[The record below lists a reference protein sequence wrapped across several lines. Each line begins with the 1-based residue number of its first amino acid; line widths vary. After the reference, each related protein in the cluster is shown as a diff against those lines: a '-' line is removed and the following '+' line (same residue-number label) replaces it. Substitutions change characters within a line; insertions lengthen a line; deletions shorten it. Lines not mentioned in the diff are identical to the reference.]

1 MSFRPLLGKGRIRT
15 REEEET
21 VPLQT
26 ASWIGP
32 SVVFDSRRW
41 ACQEAE
47 LRWTAPHHLIV
58 LTDGGST
65 SRTSIR
71 AEGKAL
77 YDGQDRPGVLTF
89 VPAAAERIG
98 FYRDVDLSY
107 SALWID
113 PELALPGLERLRDA
127 PILVNR
133 SDAVIGTLLR
143 SLCTEMSLGHLPD
156 TVYVEHLVA
165 LVGLRLAGLKG
176 NQFPPPNRGRLG
188 RRTFERVRDY
198 IHAHIASDIS
208 LTQVAAI
215 AGMPVDTFARRFKET
230 TGRPPYAYVLEQRVK
245 RAEPLLRDTNMAI
258 GAIAFR
264 LGFSS
269 QSHFTTTFRRL
280 KGVTPRAYRLHIS
293 PES

>member
-1 MSFRPLLGKGRIRT
+1 MSFKPLLGDGRIRA
-15 REEEET
+15 REEET
-21 VPLQT
+21 APLQT
-26 ASWIGP
+26 ASWIGS

-41 ACQEAE
+41 VCQEAE
-47 LRWTAPHHLIV
+47 LRWTAPHHLVV

-71 AEGKAL
+71 TEGKAL
-77 YDGQDRPGVLTF
+77 YEGQDRPGVLTF
-89 VPAAAERIG
+89 VPAGAERVG

-113 PELALPGLERLRDA
+113 PELALPGLERLRDI

-133 SDAVIGTLLR
+133 SDTVIGTLLTA
-143 SLCTEMSLGHLPD
+143 LCTEMSLGHLPD

-165 LVGLRLAGLKG
+165 LVGLRMASLEG
-176 NQFPPPNRGRLG
+176 NPRPAASQGRLG
-188 RRTFERVRDY
+188 RRAFERVRDY
-198 IHAHIASDIS
+198 IDAHVASDIS
-208 LTQVAAI
+208 LSEVAAI

-230 TGRPPYAYVLEQRVK
+230 TGRPPYAYILEERVR
-245 RAEPLLRDTNMAI
+245 RAELLLSDTSTAI

-269 QSHFTTTFRRL
+269 QSHFTATFRRL
-280 KGVTPRAYRLHIS
+280 KGITPRAYRLQFS

>member
-1 MSFRPLLGKGRIRT
+1 MSFKPLLGDGRIRT
-15 REEEET
+15 REE
-21 VPLQT
+21 VSAPPQT
-26 ASWIGP
+26 ASWLDS
-32 SVVFDSRRW
+32 SVIFDSRRW

-71 AEGKAL
+71 TEGKTL

-89 VPAAAERIG
+89 VPAGAERVG

-113 PELALPGLERLRDA
+113 PALVLPGLERLRDT
-127 PILVNR
+127 PVLVNR

-143 SLCTEMSLGHLPD
+143 SLCTEMSLGHVPD

-165 LVGLRLAGLKG
+165 LVALRMAGLEG
-176 NQFPPPNRGRLG
+176 NLLSVASRGRLG

-198 IHAHIASDIS
+198 IDAHISSDIS
-208 LTQVAAI
+208 LSEVADI
-215 AGMPVDTFARRFKET
+215 AGMPLDTFARRFKET
-230 TGRPPYAYVLEQRVK
+230 TGRPPYAYILEERVR
-245 RAEPLLRDTNMAI
+245 RAELLLRDTSIAI

-280 KGVTPRAYRLHIS
+280 KGITPRTYRLHFS

>member
-1 MSFRPLLGKGRIRT
+1 MSFRPLVGDGRIRA
-15 REEEET
+15 REEQT
-21 VPLQT
+21 VPLQS
-26 ASWIGP
+26 ASWIGS

-41 ACQEAE
+41 VCQEAE

-71 AEGKAL
+71 TEGKAL

-89 VPAAAERIG
+89 VPAGAERIG
-98 FYRDVDLSY
+98 FYRDVDLCY

-113 PELALPGLERLRDA
+113 PELALPALERLRDI
-127 PILVNR
+127 PMLVNG

-143 SLCTEMSLGHLPD
+143 SLCTEMSFGHRPD
-156 TVYVEHLVA
+156 TVYVEHLVSF
-165 LVGLRLAGLKG
+165 VGLRMAGLSG
-176 NQFPPPNRGRLG
+176 NRVPTQNRGLG

-198 IHAHIASDIS
+198 IEAHIASDIS
-208 LTQVAAI
+208 LREVAAI

-230 TGRPPYAYVLEQRVK
+230 TGRPPYAYILEERVR
-245 RAEPLLRDTNMAI
+245 RAELLLRDPSVAI

-269 QSHFTTTFRRL
+269 QSHLTTTFRRL
-280 KGVTPRAYRLHIS
+280 KGITPRTYRLHFS
-293 PES
+293 PGS

>member
-1 MSFRPLLGKGRIRT
+1 MSFKPLLGDGRIRA
-15 REEEET
+15 RNEET
-21 VPLQT
+21 ASLQT
-26 ASWIGP
+26 ASWIGS

-47 LRWTAPHHLIV
+47 IRWTAPHHLIV

-71 AEGKAL
+71 TDGKTL

-89 VPAAAERIG
+89 VPASAERVG

-107 SALWID
+107 SAVWID
-113 PELALPGLERLRDA
+113 PELALPGLELLRDM
-127 PILVNR
+127 PVLVNR

-143 SLCTEMSLGHLPD
+143 SLRTEMSLGHVPE

-165 LVGLRLAGLKG
+165 LIGLRMTSLEGSPRLAAS
-176 NQFPPPNRGRLG
+176 RGRLS
-188 RRTFERVRDY
+188 RRKFERVRDY
-198 IHAHIASDIS
+198 IEANIASDIS
-208 LTQVAAI
+208 LSEVAAI
-215 AGMPVDTFARRFKET
+215 AGMPLDTFARRFKET
-230 TGRPPYAYVLEQRVK
+230 TGRPPYAYILEERIR
-245 RAEPLLRDTNMAI
+245 RAELLLRETGMAI

-280 KGVTPRAYRLHIS
+280 KGITPRAYRLQFS

>member
-1 MSFRPLLGKGRIRT
+1 MSFKPLLGDGRIRA
-15 REEEET
+15 RNEET
-21 VPLQT
+21 ASLQT
-26 ASWIGP
+26 ASWIGS

-47 LRWTAPHHLIV
+47 IRWTAPHHLIV

-71 AEGKAL
+71 TDGKTL

-89 VPAAAERIG
+89 VPAGAERVG

-107 SALWID
+107 SAVWID
-113 PELALPGLERLRDA
+113 PELALPGLELLRDM
-127 PILVNR
+127 PVLVNR

-143 SLCTEMSLGHLPD
+143 SLRTEMSLGHVPE

-165 LVGLRLAGLKG
+165 LIGLRMTSLEGSPRLAAS
-176 NQFPPPNRGRLG
+176 RGRLS
-188 RRTFERVRDY
+188 RRKFERVRDY
-198 IHAHIASDIS
+198 IEANIASDIS
-208 LTQVAAI
+208 LSEVAAI
-215 AGMPVDTFARRFKET
+215 AGMPLDTFARRFKET
-230 TGRPPYAYVLEQRVK
+230 TGRPPYAYILEERIR
-245 RAEPLLRDTNMAI
+245 RAELLLRETGMAI

-280 KGVTPRAYRLHIS
+280 KGITPRAYRLQFS

>member
-1 MSFRPLLGKGRIRT
+1 MSFRPLVGDGRIRA
-15 REEEET
+15 REEQT
-21 VPLQT
+21 VPLQS
-26 ASWIGP
+26 ASWIGS

-41 ACQEAE
+41 VCQEAE

-71 AEGKAL
+71 TEGKAL

-89 VPAAAERIG
+89 VPAGAERIG
-98 FYRDVDLSY
+98 FYRDVDLCY

-113 PELALPGLERLRDA
+113 PELALPALERLRDI
-127 PILVNR
+127 PILVNG

-143 SLCTEMSLGHLPD
+143 SLCTEMSFGHRPD
-156 TVYVEHLVA
+156 TVYVEHLVS
-165 LVGLRLAGLKG
+165 LVGLRMAGLSG
-176 NQFPPPNRGRLG
+176 NRFPTQNRGLG

-198 IHAHIASDIS
+198 IEAHIASDIS
-208 LTQVAAI
+208 LREVAAI

-230 TGRPPYAYVLEQRVK
+230 TGRPPYAYILEERVR
-245 RAEPLLRDTNMAI
+245 RAELLLRDPSVAI

-269 QSHFTTTFRRL
+269 QSHLTTTFRRL
-280 KGVTPRAYRLHIS
+280 KGITPRTYRLHFS
-293 PES
+293 PGS

>member
-1 MSFRPLLGKGRIRT
+1 MSFKPLLGDGRIRT
-15 REEEET
+15 CEE
-21 VPLQT
+21 VSSPPQT
-26 ASWIGP
+26 ASWLDS
-32 SVVFDSRRW
+32 SVIFDSRRW

-71 AEGKAL
+71 TEGKTL

-89 VPAAAERIG
+89 VPAGAERVG
-98 FYRDVDLSY
+98 FYRDVDLCY

-113 PELALPGLERLRDA
+113 PALVLPGLERLRDA
-127 PILVNR
+127 PVLVNR

-165 LVGLRLAGLKG
+165 LVALRMAGLEG
-176 NQFPPPNRGRLG
+176 NLLPVASRGRLG

-198 IHAHIASDIS
+198 IDAHIASDIS
-208 LTQVAAI
+208 LSEVAAI
-215 AGMPVDTFARRFKET
+215 AGMPLDTFARRFKET
-230 TGRPPYAYVLEQRVK
+230 TGRPPYAYILEERVR
-245 RAEPLLRDTNMAI
+245 RAELLLRDTSIAI
-258 GAIAFR
+258 GAVAFR

-280 KGVTPRAYRLHIS
+280 KGITPLTYRLHFS

>member
-1 MSFRPLLGKGRIRT
+1 MSFKPLLGDGRIRT
-15 REEEET
+15 REE
-21 VPLQT
+21 VSAPPQT
-26 ASWIGP
+26 ASWLDS
-32 SVVFDSRRW
+32 SVIFDSRRW

-71 AEGKAL
+71 TEGKTL

-89 VPAAAERIG
+89 VPAGAERVG

-113 PELALPGLERLRDA
+113 PALVLPGLERLRDA
-127 PILVNR
+127 PVLVNR

-143 SLCTEMSLGHLPD
+143 SLCTEMSLGHVPD
-156 TVYVEHLVA
+156 TVYVEHLVVLVA
-165 LVGLRLAGLKG
+165 LRMAGLEG
-176 NQFPPPNRGRLG
+176 DLLPVASRGRLG

-198 IHAHIASDIS
+198 IDAHIASDIS
-208 LTQVAAI
+208 LSEVAAI
-215 AGMPVDTFARRFKET
+215 AGMPLDTFARRFKET
-230 TGRPPYAYVLEQRVK
+230 TGRPPYAYILEERVR
-245 RAEPLLRDTNMAI
+245 RAELLLRDTSIAI

-280 KGVTPRAYRLHIS
+280 KGITPRIYRLHFS

>member
-1 MSFRPLLGKGRIRT
+1 MSFRPLLGDGRIRA
-15 REEEET
+15 RDEET
-21 VPLQT
+21 ASLRT
-26 ASWIGP
+26 ASWIGS

-71 AEGKAL
+71 TEGKTL
-77 YDGQDRPGVLTF
+77 YDGQDRPGVVTF
-89 VPAAAERIG
+89 VPAGAERIG

-113 PELALPGLERLRDA
+113 PALALPGLERLREIPA
-127 PILVNR
+127 LVNR
-133 SDAVIGTLLR
+133 SDAVTGTLLR
-143 SLCTEMSLGHLPD
+143 SLCTEMSFGHRPD
-156 TVYVEHLVA
+156 TVYVEHLVC
-165 LVGLRLAGLKG
+165 LIGLRMAGLQETRSPTA
-176 NQFPPPNRGRLG
+176 NHGRLG

-198 IHAHIASDIS
+198 IDANMASDIS
-208 LTQVAAI
+208 LSEVAAI
-215 AGMPVDTFARRFKET
+215 AGMPIDTFARRFKET
-230 TGRPPYAYVLEQRVK
+230 TGRPPYAYILEERVR
-245 RAEPLLRDTNMAI
+245 RAEVLLGDTSMTI

-280 KGVTPRAYRLHIS
+280 KGITPRAYRLHFS

>member
-1 MSFRPLLGKGRIRT
+1 MSFKPLLGDGRIRT
-15 REEEET
+15 REEESA
-21 VPLQT
+21 PLQT
-26 ASWIGP
+26 ASWIDS
-32 SVVFDSRRW
+32 SVIFDSRRW

-89 VPAAAERIG
+89 VPAGAERIG

-113 PELALPGLERLRDA
+113 PELALPGLERLRDI
-127 PILVNR
+127 PVLVNR

-143 SLCTEMSLGHLPD
+143 SLCSEMSLGHAPD

-165 LVGLRLAGLKG
+165 LVGMRMASLKG
-176 NQFPPPNRGRLG
+176 NPLPAASHVRLD

-198 IHAHIASDIS
+198 IDAHMASDIS
-208 LTQVAAI
+208 LSEVAAVSR
-215 AGMPVDTFARRFKET
+215 MPVDTFARRFKET
-230 TGRPPYAYVLEQRVK
+230 TGRPPYAYILEERVR
-245 RAEPLLRDTNMAI
+245 RAELLLRDTDMAI

-280 KGVTPRAYRLHIS
+280 KGVTPRAYRLHFS

>member
-1 MSFRPLLGKGRIRT
+1 M
-15 REEEET
+15 
-21 VPLQT
+21 
-26 ASWIGP
+26 
-32 SVVFDSRRW
+32 
-41 ACQEAE
+41 
-47 LRWTAPHHLIV
+47 

-71 AEGKAL
+71 TEGKTL

-89 VPAAAERIG
+89 VPAGAERVG

-113 PELALPGLERLRDA
+113 PALVLPGLERLRDT
-127 PILVNR
+127 PVLVNR

-143 SLCTEMSLGHLPD
+143 SLCTEMSLGHVPD

-165 LVGLRLAGLKG
+165 LVALRMAGLEG
-176 NQFPPPNRGRLG
+176 NLFPVASQGRLG

-198 IHAHIASDIS
+198 IDAHIASDIS
-208 LTQVAAI
+208 LSEVAAI
-215 AGMPVDTFARRFKET
+215 AGMPLDTFARRFKET
-230 TGRPPYAYVLEQRVK
+230 TGRPPYAYILEERVR
-245 RAEPLLRDTNMAI
+245 RAELLLRDTGLAI

-280 KGVTPRAYRLHIS
+280 KGITPRTYRLHFS